1 MIVANDAFLLLEV
14 ITEDPTATELDLRDW
29 LITATT
35 ALALVSEGL
44 ENFCESLG
52 NR

>member
-1 MIVANDAFLLLEV
+1 MIVANNAFLLLEA
-14 ITEDPTATELDLRDW
+14 IAKDPTATELDLRDW